1 MNRVLFAASLL
12 LGGLL
17 LGASGVSHARWLFDI
32 MWSAMPNEH
41 SIDDRLAEFGGQA
54 IARLAPHF
62 AAVEVPFPPAQ
73 VSLLAFK
80 DAHVLEVYARA
91 ADGSWRRVRTYPIL
105 AASGSGGP
113 KLREGDKQVPEGVYP
128 VTLLNPNS
136 RFHVSLRL
144 GYPNAFDREMA
155 QLDGRTNLGGDI
167 MIHGNALSIGCL
179 AVGDEA
185 AEEFFTLVAAV
196 GLDHVKVV
204 ISPTD
209 FRRSSRMMTAGTLP
223 SWTDKLY
230 RALASEL
237 SQYPSG
243 FLTDVLSN
251 PVAHGEPHD

>member
-1 MNRVLFAASLL
+1 MNRVLIAASLL
-12 LGGLL
+12 VGGLL
-17 LGASGVSHARWLFDI
+17 LGASGASHARWLFDI
-32 MWSAMPNEH
+32 MWSGMPAAR
-41 SIDDRLAEFGGQA
+41 SIDDRLAEFGWQA
-54 IARLAPHF
+54 KARLAPHF
-62 AAVEVPFPPAQ
+62 ALVEVPFPPAQ

-80 DAHVLEVYARA
+80 DAHVLEMYARA
-91 ADGSWRRVRTYPIL
+91 ADGNWRWVRTYPIL

-144 GYPNAFDREMA
+144 GYPNAFDRAMA

-179 AVGDEA
+179 AMGDEA

-209 FRRSSRMMTAGTLP
+209 FRRSSMLMTAGTLP
-223 SWTDKLY
+223 PWTDRLY
-230 RALASEL
+230 RSLASEL

-243 FLTDVLSN
+243 F
-251 PVAHGEPHD
+251 